1 MPESHNNHS
10 IDFIREIVWSDKESN
25 KWSGEIITRFP
36 PEPNGYLHIGHA
48 KSLCLNFGIAAETG
62 GRCHLRFDDTNPA
75 REEEEFV
82 ESIKEDVRWLGWDWG
97 EHLYFASDYFDALFD
112 FAIRLIEAG
121 KAYVDDLSAEE
132 IRRDRGTL
140 TEAGKES
147 PFRNRSLVENLE
159 LFQKMKS
166 GDFPEGAHVLRA
178 KIDMSSP
185 NLNLRD
191 PVLYRIVKAS
201 HHRTGGKW
209 CIYPMY
215 DFAHGQSDSIE
226 NVTHSI
232 CTMEFED
239 HRPLYDW
246 FIDVLGIHHPQQI
259 EFARLNLSHTVLSK
273 RKLANLVSE
282 GYVSGWD
289 DPRMPTLSGLRRRGY
304 TPQSIKNF
312 CERIGVAKRQNTVE
326 MALLEHCVREDLNER
341 SPRVL
346 AVLHPLK
353 VVIEN
358 YPEGE
363 VEHLEALNSP
373 GDPSMGSRLLP
384 FSREIYIEADDFM
397 EDPPSKFF
405 RLAPGREVR
414 LRNGYYITCVGVDK
428 DPETGELLSLR
439 CTYDPLTKG
448 GESPDGR
455 KVRGTIHWVSAGHSL
470 EVEVREYEHLFS
482 VEKPDEIED
491 FRTVINPNSLKVL
504 HSCRVEPNL
513 KEAQPGQ
520 QFQFERV
527 GYFCLDS
534 VDSTRD
540 ALIFNRIVTLRDS
553 WARIQ
558 NQTSN

>member
-1 MPESHNNHS
+1 MAQPRDSNHP
-10 IDFIREIVWSDKESN
+10 DFIREIVRNDKDSN
-25 KWSGEIITRFP
+25 KWGGEIITRFP

-48 KSLCLNFGIAAETG
+48 KSLCLNFGIAVETE
-62 GRCHLRFDDTNPA
+62 GRCHLRFDDTNPT

-112 FAIRLIEAG
+112 FAIRLIKIG
-121 KAYVDDLSAEE
+121 KAYVDDLSPNQ
-132 IRRDRGTL
+132 IRQDRGTL
-140 TEAGKES
+140 TEPGLES
-147 PFRNRSLVENLE
+147 PFRNRLAVENLD
-159 LFQKMKS
+159 LLQKMKS
-166 GDFPEGAHVLRA
+166 GEFAEGAHVLRA
-178 KIDMSSP
+178 KIDMASP

-191 PVLYRIVKAS
+191 PVLYRIIKAT
-201 HHRTGGKW
+201 HHRTGNKW

-246 FIDVLGIHHPQQI
+246 FIEVLGIHHPQQI

-304 TPQSIKNF
+304 TPESIKNF
-312 CERIGVAKRQNTVE
+312 CERIGIARRQNTVE

-341 SPRVL
+341 AHRAL

-358 YPEGE
+358 YPEGN
-363 VEHLEALNSP
+363 VENLEALYYP
-373 GDPSMGSRLLP
+373 GDPSKGSRVLP
-384 FSREIYIEADDFM
+384 FSRELYIESDDFM
-397 EDPPSKFF
+397 ENPPSKYF

-414 LRNGYYITCVGVDK
+414 LRNGYFITCVGVNK
-428 DPETGELLSLR
+428 DPNTGELLSIR

-470 EVEVREYEHLFS
+470 AVEVRQYEHLFS

-491 FRTVINPNSLKVL
+491 FRTVINPNSLQVL
-504 HSCRVEPNL
+504 HSCKVEPNL
-513 KEAQPGQ
+513 KDAKPGQ

-534 VDSTRD
+534 VDSNPGS
-540 ALIFNRIVTLRDS
+540 LIFNRIVTLRDS
-553 WARIQ
+553 WAKIQ
-558 NQTSN
+558 NQNSN

>member
-1 MPESHNNHS
+1 
-10 IDFIREIVWSDKESN
+10 
-25 KWSGEIITRFP
+25 
-36 PEPNGYLHIGHA
+36 
-48 KSLCLNFGIAAETG
+48 
-62 GRCHLRFDDTNPA
+62 
-75 REEEEFV
+75 
-82 ESIKEDVRWLGWDWG
+82 
-97 EHLYFASDYFDALFD
+97 
-112 FAIRLIEAG
+112 
-121 KAYVDDLSAEE
+121 
-132 IRRDRGTL
+132 
-140 TEAGKES
+140 
-147 PFRNRSLVENLE
+147 
-159 LFQKMKS
+159 
-166 GDFPEGAHVLRA
+166 
-178 KIDMSSP
+178 MSSP

-191 PVLYRIVKAS
+191 PVLYRIVKAP
-201 HHRTGGKW
+201 HHRTGEKW

-246 FIDVLGIHHPQQI
+246 FIEVLGIHHPQQI

-326 MALLEHCVREDLNER
+326 MALLEHCVREDLNQTAY
-341 SPRVL
+341 RVL

-363 VEHLEALNSP
+363 VEHLEALNFP
-373 GDPSMGSRLLP
+373 GDPSRGTRLLP

-397 EDPPSKFF
+397 ENPPSKFF

-428 DPETGELLSLR
+428 DPGTGELLSLR

-455 KVRGTIHWVSAGHSL
+455 KVRGTIHWVSADHSL

-482 VEKPDEIED
+482 VEKPDELED
-491 FRTVINPNSLKVL
+491 FRTVINPNSLNVL
-504 HSCRVEPNL
+504 HSCKVEQNVN
-513 KEAQPGQ
+513 EAQPGQ

-534 VDSTRD
+534 VDSNPG